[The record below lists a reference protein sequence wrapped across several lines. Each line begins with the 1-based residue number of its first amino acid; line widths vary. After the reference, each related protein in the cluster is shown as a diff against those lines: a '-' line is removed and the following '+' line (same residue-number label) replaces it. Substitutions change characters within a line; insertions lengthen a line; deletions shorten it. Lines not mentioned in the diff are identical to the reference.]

1 MRNCSNLLSLPAHKR
16 KKKIF
21 VPLPAESFTF
31 TTTKQPNSQK
41 TAGRWQETKGSKI
54 SLEDGPSPRRERENP
69 SHGLSSHKDQQY
81 YNFPL
86 GKIQKPHPRVL
97 SRVIPKFPGRA
108 PGSTPHTGMLIS
120 LPGQSLGPLL
130 SQASIFA
137 FSIARFRRLFLSP
150 VNNPSGAQLRCT
162 FFFLV
167 INLVD
172 LLLRVLVCAPAC
184 V

>member
-69 SHGLSSHKDQQY
+69 SHGLSSHKEQQY

-97 SRVIPKFPGRA
+97 SSYPQISW
-108 PGSTPHTGMLIS
+108 PGSGQHPTYRDANQPARTELGAS
-120 LPGQSLGPLL
+120 FEPGQHICILNC
-130 SQASIFA
+130 SI
-137 FSIARFRRLFLSP
+137 
-150 VNNPSGAQLRCT
+150 QE
-162 FFFLV
+162 V
-167 INLVD
+167 ISFP
-172 LLLRVLVCAPAC
+172 RE
-184 V
+184 